1 MDADFPWL
9 AYGWRLLQ
17 GTGVT
22 LAISL
27 AAMLVSLAGGVLL
40 GVLMTL
46 PNRLLRFICRAYLEF
61 IRFMPVLVLLYICYF
76 GFAAWFGW
84 HWQAYSVCILVFSLW
99 GIAEMGDLV
108 RGALESIEK
117 HQVESAKAL
126 GLNRR
131 QVFWYIEL
139 PQSVQRALP
148 GAINLFTRM
157 VKTSS
162 LAALIGVVEVV
173 KVGQQIIENSLL
185 TMPNASF
192 WVYGLIFILYF
203 LCCWPLS
210 LLAGYLEKKWES

>member
-17 GTGVT
+17 GSGVT

-46 PNRLLRFICRAYLEF
+46 PNRLLHFVCRAYLEF

-108 RGALESIEK
+108 RGALVSIDP
-117 HQVESAKAL
+117 HQRETAL
-126 GLNRR
+126 
-131 QVFWYIEL
+131 
-139 PQSVQRALP
+139 ATT
-148 GAINLFTRM
+148 A
-157 VKTSS
+157 
-162 LAALIGVVEVV
+162 LAALIGVVDVV
-173 KVGQQIIENSLL
+173 KVAQQIIELH
-185 TMPNASF
+185 PWASF
-192 WVYGLIFILYF
+192 LIYGILFMLYF
-203 LCCWPLS
+203 LLCYPLS
-210 LLAGYLEKKWES
+210 LLAARLEREA